1 MCRNIQAFVCYSL
14 VFYAKVI
21 QAQKKAGDF
30 MKHIKNTWELF
41 ILDWKRIFKNPV
53 ATFLIVA
60 LMIIPSLYAWFN
72 IKALWDPYSNTGEL
86 PIAVYSD
93 DQTATFQDKSVN
105 IGDEVLKNLKKNKQ
119 LGWRFVDSKKE
130 LDKGV
135 QSGKYFAGIYLPK
148 DFSKDLLSFTS
159 GDINKPKIEYSI
171 NEKINAIAPKITSKG
186 ASSIQSQIS
195 EEFIKTASS
204 TLIKTFNDIGYDID
218 KNMVSIQ
225 KVKSM
230 ILDTDANIGTIDT
243 YAKQVTDLHG
253 KMPELKE
260 KLAKANDAMK
270 YLPEVDALGE
280 KIVELNGK
288 MPSIKEQASV
298 ILTLQEKIPEIQN
311 AGRQIAMIDEDF
323 ASVEQTMS
331 EGIQEAKQGLEIIQ
345 QVQTAL
351 PDIRKL
357 GDQAND
363 LGNVTLDGAT
373 QLEKALP
380 SITNSVN
387 VTIES
392 LQTISSNIN
401 SIAGQINQLI
411 ADGELTPEERQQLGE
426 ILNRFSESLTNQI
439 VAANQ
444 LIDTLTKLQEAAG
457 NNDLAIPIQGLKDL
471 ISVLTG
477 LQKRIDEIDVNSTTV
492 EDIKNVVKEIQ
503 IVSKEVSKSL
513 SGVTANNVSNTVSNI
528 TSKLIATIQNA
539 QGQLNKAQQI
549 DFEGLLSST
558 SQTVTNAISLLEK
571 YQAEM
576 PAIKQE
582 IHDANTMLNGNM
594 ETIVNGINRGAD
606 LYKNDLP
613 VIQDKVSKAA
623 AFMQND
629 YPGIRKDLTNT
640 LKTVNEKMPDVEA
653 ALDKANELI
662 INDWPNI
669 KTGLHKA
676 ANAIR
681 KGEKEVDLGEILKLL
696 KLDANK
702 ESDFFTQPVEVK
714 EHAVYPIANNGSAST
729 PFYTAL
735 CLWVGAVLFSS
746 VATTDVYLEGKDKK
760 RFSKREQFSARMFT
774 FIVMGIGQALIVT
787 LGNYFALG
795 VDVRNPAYSVWF
807 AVLIA
812 ITFMIMVYVLVAL
825 FGNVGKGIAIIILV
839 LSISGGGGNYPI
851 QVSGKFFQMINP
863 FLPFTHAVNLLR
875 ESAGGIYW
883 PNAWFAIWIMVGIS
897 VVFSIGGAIL
907 YPHLEHRSK
916 KFAALAQ
923 KSHLFH

>member
-363 LGNVTLDGAT
+363 LGNVTLDGAN

-380 SITNSVN
+380 GITQSVG
-387 VTIES
+387 TI
-392 LQTISSNIN
+392 LKAIGTIS
-401 SIAGQINQLI
+401 AGVNTALE
-411 ADGELTPEERQQLGE
+411 DLKNHRLPVEEREAIKQQL
-426 ILNRFSESLTNQI
+426 SESLGKQHENIQ
-439 VAANQ
+439 Q
-444 LIDTLTKLQEAAG
+444 LIQLFTQIQEATG
-457 NNDLAIPIQGLKDL
+457 NTDLQDTINRLNTIDGIVVRLKTD
-471 ISVLTG
+471 V
-477 LQKRIDEIDVNSTTV
+477 DNIDVNAVTDKRL
-492 EDIKNVVKEIQ
+492 EEIQ
-503 IVSKEVSKSL
+503 NEAQQVEATVNSINPNAIE
-513 SGVTANNVSNTVSNI
+513 NTVKTI
-528 TSKLIATIQNA
+528 LDKLIATIQNA

>member
-380 SITNSVN
+380 GITQSVG
-387 VTIES
+387 TI
-392 LQTISSNIN
+392 LKAIGTIS
-401 SIAGQINQLI
+401 AGVNTALE
-411 ADGELTPEERQQLGE
+411 DLKNHRLPVEEREAIKQQL
-426 ILNRFSESLTNQI
+426 SESLGKQHENIQ
-439 VAANQ
+439 Q
-444 LIDTLTKLQEAAG
+444 LIQLFTQIQEATG
-457 NNDLAIPIQGLKDL
+457 NTDLQDTINRLNTIDGIVVRLKTD
-471 ISVLTG
+471 V
-477 LQKRIDEIDVNSTTV
+477 DNIDVNAVTDADLNAIQAEAQQVEATV
-492 EDIKNVVKEIQ
+492 NSINPDAIE
-503 IVSKEVSKSL
+503 
-513 SGVTANNVSNTVSNI
+513 NTVKTI
-528 TSKLIATIQNA
+528 LDKLIATIQNA

-613 VIQDKVSKAA
+613 VIQDKISKAA

>member
-195 EEFIKTASS
+195 GEFIKTASS

-288 MPSIKEQASV
+288 MPTIKEQASV

-323 ASVEQTMS
+323 ASVEKTMS

-363 LGNVTLDGAT
+363 LGNVTLDGA
-373 QLEKALP
+373 
-380 SITNSVN
+380 N
-387 VTIES
+387 
-392 LQTISSNIN
+392 
-401 SIAGQINQLI
+401 
-411 ADGELTPEERQQLGE
+411 
-426 ILNRFSESLTNQI
+426 
-439 VAANQ
+439 
-444 LIDTLTKLQEAAG
+444 KLQEALPGITQSMGTILKAIGTISAG
-457 NNDLAIPIQGLKDL
+457 VNTALEDLKNHRLPVEEREAIKQQLSESLGKQHENIQQLIQLFTQIQEATGNTALQDTINRLNTIDGIVVRLKTD
-471 ISVLTG
+471 V
-477 LQKRIDEIDVNSTTV
+477 DNIDVNAVTDADLNAIQAEAQQVEATV
-492 EDIKNVVKEIQ
+492 NSINPNAIE
-503 IVSKEVSKSL
+503 
-513 SGVTANNVSNTVSNI
+513 NTVKTI
-528 TSKLIATIQNA
+528 LDKLIATIQNA

-606 LYKNDLP
+606 LYKNELP
-613 VIQDKVSKAA
+613 VIQDKVSQAA

>member
-363 LGNVTLDGAT
+363 LGNVTVDGANK
-373 QLEKALP
+373 LEKALP
-380 SITNSVN
+380 EITRSVA
-387 VTIES
+387 TIVKAIE
-392 LQTISSNIN
+392 TISSGINI
-401 SIAGQINQLI
+401 GLEQLKDKRLPVEEREQIKQQISENLARQHENILQLI
-411 ADGELTPEERQQLGE
+411 QL
-426 ILNRFSESLTNQI
+426 FTQ
-439 VAANQ
+439 
-444 LIDTLTKLQEAAG
+444 LQEATGSTALQDSIDKL
-457 NNDLAIPIQGLKDL
+457 NELNQIISDLKTVVDG
-471 ISVLTG
+471 
-477 LQKRIDEIDVNSTTV
+477 IDVNAVTNDDLTIIQDQAKQV
-492 EDIKNVVKEIQ
+492 QDTAAKIHPDEI
-503 IVSKEVSKSL
+503 
-513 SGVTANNVSNTVSNI
+513 SNTVSTILNKL
-528 TSKLIATIQNA
+528 TSTIQNA